1 MLGAW
6 LTRGL
11 VMAVVHAAAMTLLA
25 KWSVFHPTGQT
36 LVTSL
41 TLAALV
47 GVAALWSAVDGW
59 RDRPDRG
66 RAWFIAALVTG
77 VAGGILYVIGRAIF
91 VDQTGVAELKSALT
105 GGAAF
110 SAMLVLVPAGLGLFV
125 GGRIRRPRGAES
137 GDEVLEP
144 DEARHQRNAGELDLP
159 GELVPASGSGSDAAS
174 GPDSADS
181 ADSPAP
187 NRRAKGRKPSSAR
200 RPRPGPDSNGPDI
213 RNSDSRNSES
223 GASGDPHGSPDRSDA
238 TGRHSGD
245 LGAEAADPAAG
256 RKSGNLDPPVS
267 RPAAGRSRRRPTVA
281 GRPPSP
287 RSR

>member
-25 KWSVFHPTGQT
+25 KWSVFHPTDQT
-36 LVTSL
+36 VITSV
-41 TLAALV
+41 TLAVLV
-47 GVAALWSAVDGW
+47 GVAALWSAIDGW

-77 VAGGILYVIGRAIF
+77 LAGGVLYVIGRAIF

-110 SAMLVLVPAGLGLFV
+110 SALLVLVPAGLGLFV
-125 GGRIRRPRGAES
+125 GGRIRRPRRADS
-137 GDEVLEP
+137 ADDEVLEP
-144 DEARHQRNAGELDLP
+144 DESRHQRNVGELDL
-159 GELVPASGSGSDAAS
+159 GEAVPVSASGSGTESGSDT
-174 GPDSADS
+174 
-181 ADSPAP
+181 ADSPP
-187 NRRAKGRKPSSAR
+187 SHRAKRRKPSPSR
-200 RPRPGPDSNGPDI
+200 RPRPGPDSG
-213 RNSDSRNSES
+213 SDS
-223 GASGDPHGSPDRSDA
+223 GQSGDSG
-238 TGRHSGD
+238 HSGD
-245 LGAEAADPAAG
+245 LAAEDPAAG
-256 RKSGNLDPPVS
+256 RKSGELDPPSPVS
-267 RPAAGRSRRRPTVA
+267 RPVAGRSRRRPTVA

>member
-1 MLGAW
+1 MLAAW

-25 KWSVFHPTGQT
+25 KWSVFHPTDQT
-36 LVTSL
+36 VITSV
-41 TLAALV
+41 TLAVLV
-47 GVAALWSAVDGW
+47 GVAALWSAIDGW

-77 VAGGILYVIGRAIF
+77 LAGGVLYVIGRAIF

-110 SAMLVLVPAGLGLFV
+110 SALLVLVPAGLGLFV
-125 GGRIRRPRGAES
+125 GGRIRRPRRADS
-137 GDEVLEP
+137 SDDEVLEP
-144 DEARHQRNAGELDLP
+144 DESRHQRNTGELDLP
-159 GELVPASGSGSDAAS
+159 GEVVPASDPAS
-174 GPDSADS
+174 GPDSPTPD
-181 ADSPAP
+181 
-187 NRRAKGRKPSSAR
+187 RRAKRRRPSPPR
-200 RPRPGPDSNGPDI
+200 RPRPGPDG
-213 RNSDSRNSES
+213 DS
-223 GASGDPHGSPDRSDA
+223 GRSD
-238 TGRHSGD
+238 D
-245 LGAEAADPAAG
+245 VGAEDPAAG
-256 RKSGNLDPPVS
+256 HKSGELDPPSPVS